1 MKKII
6 IISLLLLAGL
16 TATAQVFTPVAYDK
30 KFHIGAGVVMGTWG
44 TFMGNSLELTPEQ
57 SALTGMATAAAAGIG
72 KELWDLSWRLT
83 GDKNAQ
89 FDFND
94 VAATTLGG
102 VVGVG
107 LSYAAL
113 KIFKKRPPV
122 IYGSANKGLQ
132 VGVILPIR

>member
-1 MKKII
+1 MKKTI

-16 TATAQVFTPVAYDK
+16 TAAGQVFTPVNYDK
-30 KFHIGAGVVMGTWG
+30 KYHIGAGALAGTWG

-72 KELWDLSWRLT
+72 KELWDLCWRLT
-83 GDKNAQ
+83 GDKSAQ

-113 KIFKKRPPV
+113 KIFKKPTK
-122 IYGSANKGLQ
+122 IYGSVSRREVQIGA
-132 VGVILPIR
+132 VVPIR

>member
-1 MKKII
+1 MRKTI

-16 TATAQVFTPVAYDK
+16 TATAQIFTPVAYDK

-57 SALTGMATAAAAGIG
+57 SALTGMATATAAGIG

-83 GDKNAQ
+83 GDKSAS

-94 VAATTLGG
+94 IAATTLGG

-113 KIFKKRPPV
+113 KIFKKPAK
-122 IYGSANKGLQ
+122 IYGSVSKKEVRIGA
-132 VGVILPIR
+132 VMPIR

>member
-1 MKKII
+1 MKKTI
-6 IISLLLLAGL
+6 IISLFLLAGL
-16 TATAQVFTPVAYDK
+16 TASAQIFAPIDFDK
-30 KFHIGAGVVMGTWG
+30 KYHIGAGVVMGTWG
-44 TFMGNSLELTPEQ
+44 TFTGNSLELTPEQ
-57 SALTGMATAAAAGIG
+57 SALFGVATATAAGIG
-72 KELWDLSWRLT
+72 KELWDVSWRLT
-83 GDKNAQ
+83 GDKNAK

-102 VVGVG
+102 IVGVG

-113 KIFKKRPPV
+113 KIFKKKPPV